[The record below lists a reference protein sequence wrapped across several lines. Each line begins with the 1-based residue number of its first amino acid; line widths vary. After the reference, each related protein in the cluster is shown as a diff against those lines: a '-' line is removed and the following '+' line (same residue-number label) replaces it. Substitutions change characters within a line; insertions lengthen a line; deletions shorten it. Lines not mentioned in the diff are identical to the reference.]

1 MAEQT
6 ARDAKLVQYLT
17 EAYTTEKQLETALEA
32 HIGMSTRAPLKK
44 RRQEHLRET
53 KRHAREL
60 ERRIKKLGGQAS
72 TLNEIAAEATTVAA
86 TLVGKAMA
94 AAQGPLHAV
103 RGTGK
108 AEIELK
114 NARTEYQS
122 EAEEIAHYTIIETLA
137 TAVGDKETAQLAKSI
152 RREEER
158 MARFL
163 ERQLP
168 TLTKAVATESI
179 PAAERNGGTRR
190 RTTRRTSSA
199 SARSGRSA
207 RSKPARSSGSSRASG
222 SARSKPARSK
232 PARSSGSS
240 RGKATRSS
248 SRTSGSARKA
258 ARSSGSRSRRSR

>member
-17 EAYTTEKQLETALEA
+17 EAYTTEKQLETALAA
-32 HIGMSTRAPLKK
+32 HIGMTTRAPLKK

-72 TLNEIAAEATTVAA
+72 TLNEVAAEATARA
-86 TLVGKAMA
+86 TSLVGKAMA

-103 RGTGK
+103 RGTGE

-137 TAVGDKETAQLAKSI
+137 TSVGDRETAQLARSI

-158 MARFL
+158 MAKYL
-163 ERQLP
+163 ERQIP
-168 TLTKAVATESI
+168 ILTKAVVTAEI
-179 PAAERNGGTRR
+179 PAAQRNG
-190 RTTRRTSSA
+190 A
-199 SARSGRSA
+199 
-207 RSKPARSSGSSRASG
+207 K
-222 SARSKPARSK
+222 
-232 PARSSGSS
+232 
-240 RGKATRSS
+240 
-248 SRTSGSARKA
+248 
-258 ARSSGSRSRRSR
+258 RSRKRSR